1 MPSNE
6 ITERFERMDPPF
18 ESFSGVDLGPEFA
31 EELDTVSR
39 MWIACGYRPGVVAY
53 LNFFLLRDFIE
64 IHDRADPSRFQSFR
78 SMAESFYRTD
88 LFVREVTDSGPHP
101 TGGVSSRKVRAL
113 LRGIMARHRA
123 VDIPLWMMTH
133 FGYRLLDNVER
144 QVEGFSDRERQLHLQ
159 YMNKAFRIM
168 GVPFSTD
175 RALLEEYARLI
186 EAAHRG
192 PSPSLEKHVR
202 NILVIGEMVGVSS
215 RSDVI
220 GGMLPETT
228 RDEFLAVYRR
238 ARPGAVRR
246 VASRVAGRFAMRRA
260 VGSPRAAVPVSDEP
274 A

>member
-6 ITERFERMDPPF
+6 IMELFGRMDPPF
-18 ESFSGVDLGPEFA
+18 ETFSRADLGPDFG

-88 LFVREVTDSGPHP
+88 LFVRDVTDSGPNA
-101 TGGVSSRKVRAL
+101 TGGISSRKIRAL
-113 LRGIMARHRA
+113 LRGIMGRHRA

-133 FGYRLLDNVER
+133 FGYRLLDNVEK
-144 QVEGFSDRERQLHLQ
+144 QVEGFSERERQLHLH
-159 YMNKAFRIM
+159 YMDKAFRIM
-168 GVPFSTD
+168 GIPFSTD
-175 RALLEEYARLI
+175 RSLLEEYARLI
-186 EAAHRG
+186 ETAHRG
-192 PSPSLEKHVR
+192 PSPSLERHVR

-238 ARPGAVRR
+238 ARPGALRR
-246 VASRVAGRFAMRRA
+246 VASRAVGRFAMKRA
-260 VGSPRAAVPVSDEP
+260 VGQPREAVPVSD
-274 A
+274 